1 MILTFLY
8 MIATSIQSRRIVFLK
23 NHLRNL
29 FQGDTTT
36 CPSIMFYNKKQSS
49 NKGNILI
56 FTFGNITNC

>member
-1 MILTFLY
+1 

-56 FTFGNITNC
+56 FTFGNIINC